1 MNMRQRAF
9 WIGLTVLL
17 LLIFP
22 LSRSMLFTVN
32 ERELAVVLRFGEP
45 VASYTEPGLHVKSPI
60 IDEVRRLPK
69 SLQFWNAAGGEI
81 LVDLPTADGK
91 KIEVTPWAIWRI
103 TDPIRFVEILRT
115 VENAEARVQTF
126 VRGEMR
132 DVITSNALAEV
143 VRSSNRELTYT
154 FQVEP
159 ELSGATPQE
168 GGQMDQS
175 AAEKVEESQDAPEKL
190 MLPQPGTTDKIRVG
204 REKIVAKIKQVVQ
217 QRLANTEKGERGG
230 RGLEVVDVGIARI
243 DFVPVVQEAAF
254 DRLIAFME
262 SIAALYTNEGE
273 RRKQEI
279 LNRTEAEVQK
289 ILGEGKQEANTVR
302 GQVEAEIIEAYAK
315 AITQTGDFYN
325 FVRTLEVYQQALK
338 GNTRLILTT
347 DSSLLKL
354 LKEGVAI
361 SDSKPPT
368 EKPAEKDKP

>member
-22 LSRSMLFTVN
+22 LGRSMLFTVN

-45 VASYTEPGLHVKSPI
+45 VASYTEPGLHVKAPI

-69 SLQFWNAAGGEI
+69 SLQFWSAAGGEI

-159 ELSGATPQE
+159 ELSGAAPQE
-168 GGQMDQS
+168 GGQKDQS
-175 AAEKVEESQDAPEKL
+175 AAGKVEKSQDAPEKL
-190 MLPQPGTTDKIRVG
+190 MLPQPGATDKIQVG

-217 QRLANTEKGERGG
+217 QRLANTEKGERSG

-289 ILGEGKQEANTVR
+289 ILGEGKQEANTIR
-302 GQVEAEIIEAYAK
+302 GEVEAEIIEAYAK
-315 AITQTGDFYN
+315 AITQTGEFYN

-354 LKEGVAI
+354 LKEGVAV